1 MENKTPVKYIAKTKI
16 SASNNKKGKSFTFST
31 VIPKPIVNN
40 FGLMQK
46 QNLYWIIENDKI
58 VITPETEPDKTQEAG
73 NEILKD
79 IIFNDVTNYSTI
91 ANGIL
96 VQLNKAGKL
105 PDETIKETILDS
117 YENDNPDFKAYY
129 KNIVNYLLGNIT
141 DSKQLEILKEI
152 NDEIT
157 KTD

>member
-1 MENKTPVKYIAKTKI
+1 
-16 SASNNKKGKSFTFST
+16 
-31 VIPKPIVNN
+31 
-40 FGLMQK
+40 MQK

-58 VITPETEPDKTQEAG
+58 VITPETEPDKSQEAG
-73 NEILKD
+73 NEILND